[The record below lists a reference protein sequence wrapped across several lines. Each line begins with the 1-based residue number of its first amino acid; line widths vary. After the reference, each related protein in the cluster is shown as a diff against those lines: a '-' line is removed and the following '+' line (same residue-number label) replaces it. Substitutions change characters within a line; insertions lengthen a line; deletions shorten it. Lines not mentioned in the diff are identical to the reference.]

1 MMNTFYIIA
10 LAALIVFLF
19 LMVLHMVRSKSIYDR
34 MNALAVINSDVVI
47 LIVVF
52 GFQDG
57 RPEMYI
63 DIAIAYAILGFV
75 SNIVVA
81 KYLGGKKNADK

>member
-1 MMNTFYIIA
+1 MMNTIYIIA

-19 LMVLHMVRSKSIYDR
+19 LMVLHMVRGKSIYDR

-47 LIVVF
+47 LIVIF

-63 DIAIAYAILGFV
+63 DIALAYAILGFV

-81 KYLGGKKNADK
+81 K

>member
-10 LAALIVFLF
+10 LAALIVFLL
-19 LMVLHMVRSKSIYDR
+19 LMVLHMVRGKSIYDR

-47 LIVVF
+47 LIVIL

-81 KYLGGKKNADK
+81 KYLGGKKKNAD